1 MHLHNNKWC
10 ESTQLRS
17 KIISAVSYIVFSHG
31 SSITISLVQTD
42 MTQQLLD
49 LLELILYRHAGF

>member
-17 KIISAVSYIVFSHG
+17 KIISTVSYIVFSHG